1 MEADGGAVDGD
12 EGESW
17 KRRAG
22 DSPVFRVCFYGAG
35 LFCAVVYHTYPT

>member
-17 KRRAG
+17 WRSG
-22 DSPVFRVCFYGAG
+22 RVCFYGA
-35 LFCAVVYHTYPT
+35 VVLIE